1 FGEHEFEK
9 AIELLHNEIQL
20 QKKTKKEAKEN
31 TKTNMAVNTVDEKTK
46 DTEEELQSPHN
57 EITEPLDTRNI
68 SNWTTADVR
77 TFLMQIELSDVLPL
91 FGAINGRELVEL
103 YAMCKLDSVSMYR
116 SLKSELLRLHD
127 KVLTIATYLHFID
140 RLRSICD
147 NGLPLETFACDR
159 KVAECLDDSD

>member
-1 FGEHEFEK
+1 M
-9 AIELLHNEIQL
+9 LD
-20 QKKTKKEAKEN
+20 
-31 TKTNMAVNTVDEKTK
+31 NTVDEKTK
-46 DTEEELQSPHN
+46 DMGEEFQSPHN
-57 EITEPLDTRNI
+57 EITELLDTKNI

-140 RLRSICD
+140 RLRTICD
-147 NGLPLETFACDR
+147 NGLPLDTFVCDR
-159 KVAECLDDSD
+159 QVAECLDDAD